1 MTARVR
7 TVQNLKQINVD
18 MMIRSRLLLLGA
30 ADVAVHPSTKQQ
42 YLTFP
47 TDIHFLPSAEFAS
60 RAAPLSLGAASRT
73 DLLEDG
79 SASRD
84 HDE

>member
-1 MTARVR
+1 M
-7 TVQNLKQINVD
+7 QNLKQINVD

-30 ADVAVHPSTKQQ
+30 ADVAVHPRTKQQ

-47 TDIHFLPSAEFAS
+47 TDILPRAEFAGQ
-60 RAAPLSLGAASRT
+60 AAPLSLGAASRT